1 MAGSPRIYHQGNICL
16 YYIILDNI
24 YTCIDII
31 NNYCCAIS
39 MSCSQLYGR
48 WQSIVYLTYVES
60 ADCDRREWEDM
71 RQPGELDPIKE
82 NFDVFGHLKST

>member
-1 MAGSPRIYHQGNICL
+1 
-16 YYIILDNI
+16 
-24 YTCIDII
+24 
-31 NNYCCAIS
+31 